1 MKKIKLKEPYRSI
14 IFNFVSAIIIVLSW
28 YILYYVFRNFG
39 EVLYNSQTST
49 PNAAQAKA
57 DNLNLLLFFGV
68 YFFVELVNYY
78 FNGLKFR
85 NYAFIQV
92 VLDGCLFLL
101 LGELLRGVV
110 FFIPMNSA
118 NDQYAVIRSWI
129 EYFHQ
134 YILVAIVSN
143 AVMVIINGI
152 RIALD
157 DWKY

>member
-1 MKKIKLKEPYRSI
+1 MKKVKLKEPYRSI
-14 IFNFVSAIIIVLSW
+14 IFNLVSAIIIVLSW

-57 DNLNLLLFFGV
+57 DNLNWLLFFGV

-118 NDQYAVIRSWI
+118 NDQYVVIRSWI

-143 AVMVIINGI
+143 AIMVIINGI

>member
-57 DNLNLLLFFGV
+57 DNLNFLLFFGV

-101 LGELLRGVV
+101 FGELLRGVV